1 MVRGSERSEFPE
13 RLLPEQ
19 PERLR
24 GQMLSGGIV
33 VLRRQLSPPALPL
46 LRSQLLRA
54 RRSLLRQF
62 VLQLAAAAGNVS
74 APAAGG
80 QLPCGK
86 RALRLSG
93 Q

>member
-1 MVRGSERSEFPE
+1 MRGSERSEFPE
-13 RLLPEQ
+13 RLLPQQ

-24 GQMLSGGIV
+24 RQMLSGGIV
-33 VLRRQLSPPALPL
+33 LLRRQLLPGALPL

-54 RRSLLRQF
+54 RRSLLRRF

-74 APAAGG
+74 APTAGG
-80 QLPCGK
+80 QLPCRK
-86 RALRLSG
+86 RPLRLSG